1 MNQVA
6 KTIRNV
12 MRIEVLL
19 GIGLVMWVFS
29 LEVRATNYT
38 PINHLSFGPD
48 VKIVA
53 CDPIKFQGR
62 DAPTFYWY
70 ALDLTNAKAWQM
82 SSYDYNW
89 SDVYSVEKT
98 PNYLILKQSYER
110 IRIDRK
116 TLRTEHQMAVDS
128 ACELSSL
135 EAIDKKAAEE
145 ASANTI

>member
-1 MNQVA
+1 MNSTGKA
-6 KTIRNV
+6 LLNV

-29 LEVRATNYT
+29 IEVHATNYT
-38 PINHLSFGPD
+38 PINHPSFGPD
-48 VKIVA
+48 VKVVA
-53 CDPIKFQGR
+53 CDPIKFRGR

-82 SSYDYNW
+82 TSYDYSW

-98 PNYLILKQSYER
+98 PNYLILNQGYER

-116 TLRTEHQMAVDS
+116 TLRTEHQMTADS

-135 EAIDKKAAEE
+135 EAINKKAVEE
-145 ASANTI
+145 ASSNTI